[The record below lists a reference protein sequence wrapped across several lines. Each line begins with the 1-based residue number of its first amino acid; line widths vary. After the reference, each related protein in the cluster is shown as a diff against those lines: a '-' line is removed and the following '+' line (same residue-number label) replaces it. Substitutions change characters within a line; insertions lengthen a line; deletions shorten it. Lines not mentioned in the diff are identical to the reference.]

1 MQMIKLA
8 NNVNGGGA
16 KSALNIANYNSYDQI
31 KFWPV
36 VLRTQIRCM

>member
-1 MQMIKLA
+1 MKRLVSI
-8 NNVNGGGA
+8 VNRGA